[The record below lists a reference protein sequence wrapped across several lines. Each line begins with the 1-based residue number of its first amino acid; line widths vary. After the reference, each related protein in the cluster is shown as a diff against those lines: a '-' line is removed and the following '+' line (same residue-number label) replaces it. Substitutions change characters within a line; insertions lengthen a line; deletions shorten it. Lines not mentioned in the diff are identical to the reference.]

1 MYDFKMPS
9 MGADMT
15 SATLVAWN
23 VAVGERVEK
32 GDILCEIETEK
43 GNIDVEVWEPG
54 VVTEFL
60 VEPGQK
66 VPVGE
71 AIARLDDGEGAEAP
85 SAPLAQEPP
94 EEEPPVEEP
103 TKKPPVE
110 EPTKKP
116 PVEEPTK
123 KPPVEPPP
131 SRKPPVEE
139 PPARQPPPAEEPAPP
154 TETMISGSSRLRDG
168 PAASPAARRR
178 AAELGLDLSTVT
190 GSGPH
195 GVVKLADLEGAAPP
209 TEAAQPPTRTD
220 DPSQALRDAIARA
233 MARSKRE
240 IPHYYLQSTVDV
252 TDTLAWLEALNA
264 ERGVKERILFGGLLV
279 RAVALAAKEVPVMNG
294 LYEDGRFEPAEAVH
308 VGFAVAMRGGG
319 VVAPAIHDVDRKSL
333 DETMAATKDVVRR
346 VRRGKLRSSE
356 MTDSTI
362 TLTSLGDM
370 GVDTV
375 FGVIYPPQVAIV
387 GAGSPREAAVA
398 RGGMVGVHT
407 LVDLTLSGDH
417 RVSDGMA
424 GSEFLQA
431 MARYLTDPE
440 QLR

>member
-23 VAVGERVEK
+23 VALGDRVEK
-32 GDILCEIETEK
+32 GDILCEIETDK

-54 VVTEFL
+54 VVTAFL

-71 AIARLDDGEGAEAP
+71 AIARLDDGAGTAP
-85 SAPLAQEPP
+85 DPTKELPA
-94 EEEPPVEEP
+94 EEPTKKPPAEEP

-110 EPTKKP
+110 EPTEEP
-116 PVEEPTK
+116 PVESPPDHQ
-123 KPPVEPPP
+123 PPVEPPGEP
-131 SRKPPVEE
+131 PPPV
-139 PPARQPPPAEEPAPP
+139 EEPAPP
-154 TETMISGSSRLRDG
+154 TETMITGSGRLRDG

-178 AAELGLDLSTVT
+178 AGELGIDLSTVK

-195 GVVKLADLEGAAPP
+195 GVVKLADLAGGESSAAA
-209 TEAAQPPTRTD
+209 EAPAQPEARNPS
-220 DPSQALRDAIARA
+220 DPLREAIARA

-264 ERGVKERILFGGLLV
+264 ERGIKDRILFGGLLV

-294 LYEDGRFEPAEAVH
+294 TYEDGRFHPSEAVH

-356 MTDSTI
+356 MTDPTI

-407 LVDLTLSGDH
+407 IVDLTLSGDH

-431 MARYLTDPE
+431 IARNLTDPE